1 MKPSFPASHDAA
13 GPGAAASAP
22 ASATAPAPAAGW
34 PLLALGFRPFYLLA
48 GAYAALA
55 VPLWVAVHGGAL
67 PALGAL
73 AGSVWHA
80 HEMIFGYA
88 FAVIAGFLF
97 TAVRNWTNRPTAS
110 GGALA
115 LVCALWLAARVC
127 VLTPWIE
134 LAAAFDLLFALAV
147 AIGIA
152 RPMIASANQRNY
164 FFIGLVALLGLA
176 GATLLIGAGRGS
188 SALAPLAST
197 LGLDLVGLIIAIIAG
212 RVVPMFTNNAV
223 LGAGATR
230 VEALER
236 SALGVLI
243 ALFAVDAL
251 ATLLPAGPS
260 ALVTGVLALLAAGVH
275 ALRLARWRPLRT
287 RALPIL
293 WILHVSY
300 AWLVIHLALRG
311 AAVFDLFPANLATHA
326 LTIGAIGGMTLG
338 MMTRTARGHSGRP
351 LLAGRAE
358 LAAYLLIQL
367 AALVRVFLPLVLP
380 GAYGTSLTV
389 SALLWSSAFA
399 LFTVRFWPIL
409 SRPRVDGR
417 PG

>member
-1 MKPSFPASHDAA
+1 MKPSFPPSRDAA
-13 GPGAAASAP
+13 SPGAAASAP
-22 ASATAPAPAAGW
+22 TATTAPAVGL

-55 VPLWVAVHGGAL
+55 VPLWIAVHGGAL
-67 PALGAL
+67 PMIGAL

-97 TAVRNWTNRPTAS
+97 TAVRNWTNQPTPS
-110 GGALA
+110 GGSLA

-127 VLTPWIE
+127 VWSPWVE

-147 AIGIA
+147 AIGIG
-152 RPMIASANQRNY
+152 RPMIASANRRNY
-164 FFIGLVALLGLA
+164 FFIGLVVLLGLA
-176 GATLLIGAGRGS
+176 GAALLIGAGGD
-188 SALAPLAST
+188 SAPGPAVST

-243 ALFAVDAL
+243 VLLVVDGWA
-251 ATLLPAGPS
+251 ALLPSSGVPAHVAG
-260 ALVTGVLALLAAGVH
+260 VVALLGAGVH
-275 ALRLARWRPLRT
+275 ALRLARWRPART

-311 AAVFDLFPANLATHA
+311 AAAFDLFPANLATHA

-351 LLAGRAE
+351 LVAGRTE

-367 AALVRVFLPLVLP
+367 AALVRVFLPLALP
-380 GAYGTSLTV
+380 AAYSTSLTL
-389 SALLWSSAFA
+389 SALLWSCAFA
-399 LFTVRFWPIL
+399 LFTWRFWPIL